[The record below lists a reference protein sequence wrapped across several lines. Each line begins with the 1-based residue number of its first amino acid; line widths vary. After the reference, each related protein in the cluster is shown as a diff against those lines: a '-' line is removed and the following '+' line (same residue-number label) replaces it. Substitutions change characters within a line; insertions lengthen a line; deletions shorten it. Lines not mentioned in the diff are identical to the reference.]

1 MGNFIKAAMLD
12 EVLKKLRRMNLSVE
26 ELAAYADL
34 RRAQEFQADDERL
47 DVTIQRLWDN
57 DGEFFSQ
64 LDTVLLAMEEY
75 GLE

>member
-1 MGNFIKAAMLD
+1 MENLIKAAMLD
-12 EVLKKLRRMNLSVE
+12 GVLRSLRHMNLSVE
-26 ELAAYADL
+26 ELTAYADL
-34 RRAQEFQADDERL
+34 KRAQEFQADGERL